1 MEMKPKQA
9 LITLPIVIV
18 FFGVVVFYLSVFP
31 FTAGLNWIAMCF
43 VFFWT
48 TIMHSDLKQIVPTFA
63 GAILGLAIAA
73 VPAVLGPMTSP
84 LIGFVAFILLI
95 LALLYFFYV
104 SQLKFVAN
112 PAAQHPLERGQRID
126 SARRPMPHADRQSL
140 EAAALPGGQFNP
152 GRVRHWP
159 LTRAFLLVSE
169 RSALP

>member
-18 FFGVVVFYLSVFP
+18 FVGVFFFYLSVFP

-84 LIGFVAFILLI
+84 LIGFVAYILLI

-112 PAAQHPLERGQRID
+112 PAAL
-126 SARRPMPHADRQSL
+126 M
-140 EAAALPGGQFNP
+140 F
-152 GRVRHWP
+152 
-159 LTRAFLLVSE
+159 LTVGTFDIAKEPVFFLNMMLTVTVTFAFLGILFFGLSKIPKKE
-169 RSALP
+169 AKAAKAE